1 MQSVYAA
8 QRCWLN
14 SSGAAFCWQGVDRP
28 MREVIIFTLTI
39 LVVTAC
45 APDESARN
53 QKTLTAFR
61 GKTIVLKSNAYPSVV
76 ALYLDDGAYR
86 NYADISQ
93 VGGPSDIGGALTP
106 CGEGASK
113 CIEVAGLSLMVP
125 PRREARWDFGGYNFN
140 AVADASDREG
150 HVIVVSRNGEESYS
164 YGFSPGCGVRWLNVS
179 VGREGGKEV
188 FYPVGRSLF
197 SEQVCTPAPTV

>member
-1 MQSVYAA
+1 M
-8 QRCWLN
+8 
-14 SSGAAFCWQGVDRP
+14 
-28 MREVIIFTLTI
+28 
-39 LVVTAC
+39 
-45 APDESARN
+45 
-53 QKTLTAFR
+53 
-61 GKTIVLKSNAYPSVV
+61 

-86 NYADISQ
+86 NYADVSE

-113 CIEVAGLSLMVP
+113 CIEVAGLNLMVP
-125 PRREARWDFGGYNFN
+125 PAREARWDFGGYNFN
-140 AVADASDREG
+140 AVADTSGREG